1 MPTVYLSWTNS
12 LNSLIFL
19 KVKGLAD
26 APAENKRPNQNVP
39 HVAAPPPPLKKARA
53 APQPMPGNQV

>member
-1 MPTVYLSWTNS
+1 MPTVNLSWT
-12 LNSLIFL
+12 NSLIFL